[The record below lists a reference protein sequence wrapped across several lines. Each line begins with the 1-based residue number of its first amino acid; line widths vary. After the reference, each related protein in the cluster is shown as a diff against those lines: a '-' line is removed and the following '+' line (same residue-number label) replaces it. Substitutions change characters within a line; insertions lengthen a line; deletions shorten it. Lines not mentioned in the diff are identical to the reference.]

1 MPAIGGSR
9 TRSIIGRVSQPSTT
23 LSAAAVM
30 PRCASA
36 ATATAAPCALSP
48 TACCRW
54 PAPCSNSRR
63 CSTPATRFMTPPARE
78 HPPPIPL
85 FDRKRPSLHPD
96 LPPGRAPRAAPV
108 KDAAANAAASAEPAQ
123 SVLDRA
129 STVLPFALEALHHKG
144 VVRGY
149 RPAFFRLIIGG
160 RSLPSTGESVSPV
173 PSMALRRLS

>member
-1 MPAIGGSR
+1 MPAISGSR
-9 TRSIIGRVSQPSTT
+9 TRSIIGRAWQPSTT
-23 LSAAAVM
+23 RSAAAAM

-36 ATATAAPCALSP
+36 ATATAAPCAPSP

-54 PAPCSNSRR
+54 PP
-63 CSTPATRFMTPPARE
+63 
-78 HPPPIPL
+78 HP
-85 FDRKRPSLHPD
+85 
-96 LPPGRAPRAAPV
+96 PPGRAPRAAAV

-149 RPAFFRLIIGG
+149 RPAFFRLILGG
-160 RSLPSTGESVSPV
+160 RYLPSAGESISGGN
-173 PSMALRRLS
+173 SKFIGE